1 MKDLPKIIR
10 SVLADR
16 TPVAFEDGDG
26 GYRRSAVL
34 IPLFESGGEYRLLF
48 TKRTTRV
55 EAHKG
60 QISFPGG
67 RVDWEDGSPEET
79 ALREAEEEIG
89 LRREDVTMLG
99 RIDDAV
105 TLVSNY
111 LVHPFVGLIPHP
123 YNFRINPGEVDR
135 ILEVPF
141 QIFLPEKGVG
151 KVLPIQYEGNTVQ
164 SWAYT
169 YDGDVIWGAT
179 ARMMKNFIEI
189 LGEAVKGTE

>member
-1 MKDLPKIIR
+1 MKELPKIIR
-10 SVLADR
+10 SILADR
-16 TPVAFEDGDG
+16 TPVAVDDRGG

-34 IPLFESGGEYRLLF
+34 IPLFEAEGEFRLLF
-48 TKRTTRV
+48 TKRTTKV

-67 RVDWEDGSPEET
+67 RTDREDGSPEET

-105 TLVSNY
+105 TLTSNY
-111 LVHPFVGLIPHP
+111 IVHPFVGLIPHP
-123 YNFRINPGEVDR
+123 YDFRINPGEVDR

-141 QIFLPEKGVG
+141 EVFLPERGVG
-151 KVLPIQYEGNTVQ
+151 KILPIQYEGNVFQ
-164 SWAYT
+164 SWAYS

-179 ARMMKNFIEI
+179 ARIMKNFMEI
-189 LGEAVKGTE
+189 LEEAVKGTE